1 MLKTITLN
9 LLGIIVATVV
19 FYLLGYL
26 WYGMIFSEM
35 WLSFNGISA
44 ADAAA
49 QAAKLGD
56 MMYIGGAAITLVQVL
71 GLAYILHLAKAS
83 TLLTSVKTCTII
95 AVLIALPLMMYA
107 YIYEGASQEA
117 IALNFAHTLVGYI
130 LVGVILGF
138 FRGKETTD
146 E

>member
-1 MLKTITLN
+1 MLKSITLN

-35 WLSFNGISA
+35 WLTFNGITE

-49 QAAKLGD
+49 QAAKMGN
-56 MMYIGGAAITLVQVL
+56 MMYIGGIAITLAQVL
-71 GLAYILHLAKAS
+71 GLTYILHLAKAS
-83 TLLTSVKTCTII
+83 TLFTSVKTCTII

-107 YIYEGASQEA
+107 HIYEGASQEA

-138 FRGKETTD
+138 FRGKKTAD

>member
-1 MLKTITLN
+1 MLKSITLN

-26 WYGMIFSEM
+26 WYGMFFSEM
-35 WLSFNGISA
+35 WLAFNGISE
-44 ADAAA
+44 ADVAA

-56 MMYIGGAAITLVQVL
+56 MMYIAGAVITLMQVL

-83 TLLTSVKTCTII
+83 TLFTSVKTCTII

-107 YIYEGASQEA
+107 HIYAGASHEA
-117 IALNFAHTLVGYI
+117 VALNFAHTLVGYI

-138 FRGKETTD
+138 FRGKKTD
-146 E
+146 DE